1 MTGAGFKGHSP
12 ASWLLHPWR
21 PAGRLPCRSWLA
33 SEGGMKGAGGRGG
46 SPASRLLQGL
56 VLCLWLGSALAQPAL
71 RVSSQKQSLKI
82 LLQAA
87 GELEQV
93 PYPIE
98 FASFAAAAPT
108 AEALAAGAVD
118 IGSLGDAP
126 FVFAAAAG
134 APLKTVG
141 VIKLKVTP
149 TAVAIVVKEDSPLK
163 QAADLKGR
171 RITTTRGSIGH
182 FLALAAL
189 RSVGL
194 HGADAQFIFLQ
205 PAESRSLLS
214 NGQADAWSTWDP
226 YTSMVQMEGGSRVL
240 VSGEGLFA
248 GHMLL
253 VANDQAIRDKPQ
265 QIADFLQRLDRAYA
279 WANQH
284 QSEFSKIQAGYSGL
298 PVEVHERSNRYSVPR
313 RIAVGPAVVEDV
325 QHTADLYRE
334 EGIIQKTFDAAAY
347 MDAQFNEVE

>member
-1 MTGAGFKGHSP
+1 MNTP
-12 ASWLLHPWR
+12 ALPQARLI
-21 PAGRLPCRSWLA
+21 PARST
-33 SEGGMKGAGGRGG
+33 
-46 SPASRLLQGL
+46 
-56 VLCLWLGSALAQPAL
+56 ALALWPLLLSLLCVNALADTPL

-82 LLQAA
+82 LLQAV
-87 GELEQV
+87 GELENV

-98 FASFAAAAPT
+98 FASFGAAAPT

-141 VIKLKVTP
+141 VIKLNVTQ
-149 TAVAIVVKEDSPLK
+149 TAVAIVVKADSPLRD
-163 QAADLKGR
+163 AASLKGQ
-171 RITTTRGSIGH
+171 RITTTKGSIGH

-194 HGADAQFIFLQ
+194 HGRDAQFVFLQ
-205 PAESRSLLS
+205 PGDSRSLLA
-214 NGQADAWSTWDP
+214 NGGAQAWSTWDP

-253 VANDQAIRDKPQ
+253 VANDAAIRDKPAQ
-265 QIADFLQRLDRAYA
+265 LRDFLQRLGRAYT
-279 WANQH
+279 WADAH
-284 QSEFSKIQAGYSGL
+284 QQAFSNIQAGYSGL
-298 PVEVHERSNRYSVPR
+298 PVAIHAASNRYAR
-313 RIAVGPAVVEDV
+313 AHRIDVGPAVVDDV

-334 EGIIQKTFDAAAY
+334 EGIIHGTFNAAHY
-347 MDAQFNEVE
+347 FDGQFNEPN

>member
-1 MTGAGFKGHSP
+1 MTQRTSGSSKRVRDEAINPGAKLG
-12 ASWLLHPWR
+12 WVLTIILLF
-21 PAGRLPCRSWLA
+21 S
-33 SEGGMKGAGGRGG
+33 G
-46 SPASRLLQGL
+46 SGTAA
-56 VLCLWLGSALAQPAL
+56 VADDTL

-87 GELEQV
+87 GELENL

-134 APLKTVG
+134 APIKTVG
-141 VIKLKVTP
+141 VIKVNVTQ
-149 TAVAIVVKEDSPLK
+149 TAVAIVVNQNSPLTD
-163 QAADLKGR
+163 AASLKGQ

-182 FLALAAL
+182 FMALAAL
-189 RSVGL
+189 RSAGL
-194 HGADAQFIFLQ
+194 HARDAQFIFLQ
-205 PAESRSLLS
+205 PGESRSLLA

-226 YTSMVQMEGGSRVL
+226 YTSMVQMEGGTRVL

-253 VANDQAIRDKPQ
+253 VANDTAIRDKPA
-265 QIADFLQRLDRAYA
+265 QIRDLLQRLGRAYA
-279 WANQH
+279 WANEH
-284 QSEFSKIQAGYSGL
+284 QEVFSKIQAGYSGL
-298 PVEVHERSNRYSVPR
+298 PVEIHERSNRFALPH
-313 RIAVGPAVVEDV
+313 RIPVAPAVVEDV
-325 QHTADLYRE
+325 QHTADLYRD
-334 EGIIQKTFDAAAY
+334 EGIIQRSFDAADY
-347 MDAQFNEVE
+347 FDGQFNEVTD

>member
-1 MTGAGFKGHSP
+1 MHSVVAAAGCDRRRNRRQLAFL
-12 ASWLLHPWR
+12 ALL
-21 PAGRLPCRSWLA
+21 LFS
-33 SEGGMKGAGGRGG
+33 S
-46 SPASRLLQGL
+46 Q
-56 VLCLWLGSALAQPAL
+56 VLAQPTL

-149 TAVAIVVKEDSPLK
+149 TAVAIVVRDDSPLK
-163 QAADLKGR
+163 DAASLKGR

-189 RSVGL
+189 RSAGL
-194 HGADAQFIFLQ
+194 HGTDAQFIFLQ

-253 VANDQAIRDKPQ
+253 VANDRAIADKPA
-265 QIADFLQRLDRAYA
+265 QIADFLRRLGRAYA

-284 QSEFSKIQAGYSGL
+284 QEEFSRIQAGYSGL
-298 PVEVHERSNRYSVPR
+298 PVEIHLRSNRYSEPR

-334 EGIIQKTFDAAAY
+334 EGIIQKSFEASAY
-347 MDAQFNEVE
+347 MEGQFNEVE

>member
-1 MTGAGFKGHSP
+1 MRPVSLGSP
-12 ASWLLHPWR
+12 E
-21 PAGRLPCRSWLA
+21 RSP
-33 SEGGMKGAGGRGG
+33 
-46 SPASRLLQGL
+46 SPASRFLHRCGVLLAL
-56 VLCLWLGSALAQPAL
+56 LLCLSVEAAEPL

-87 GELEQV
+87 GELDNL

-141 VIKLKVTP
+141 VIKVNVTP
-149 TAVAIVVKEDSPLK
+149 TAVAIVVKDDSPLK
-163 QAADLKGR
+163 EAADLKGR

-194 HGADAQFIFLQ
+194 HGGDAQFVFLA
-205 PAESRSLLS
+205 PGESRTLLA
-214 NGQADAWSTWDP
+214 NGEADAWSTWDP
-226 YTSMVQMEGGSRVL
+226 YTSMVQLEGGTRVL
-240 VSGEGLFA
+240 VSGAGLFA

-253 VANDQAIRDKPQ
+253 VANDAAIRDKPA
-265 QIADFLQRLDRAYA
+265 QIGDFLQRLARAYD
-279 WANQH
+279 WANAH
-284 QSEFSKIQAGYSGL
+284 QPAFSAIQAGYSGL
-298 PVEVHERSNRYSVPR
+298 PLAIHERSNRFAQAH
-313 RIAVGPAVVEDV
+313 RIDVGPTVIDDV

-334 EGIIQKTFDAAAY
+334 EGVIQAAFKADEHFD
-347 MDAQFNEVE
+347 QRFNTAVHSPSLSGN

>member
-1 MTGAGFKGHSP
+1 MSQRTSAGNDRFTDDVGGANQI
-12 ASWLLHPWR
+12 R
-21 PAGRLPCRSWLA
+21 
-33 SEGGMKGAGGRGG
+33 GRGLAG
-46 SPASRLLQGL
+46 DGARSAVAELGRRLTLLLMISGLSTPA
-56 VLCLWLGSALAQPAL
+56 VADDTL

-87 GELEQV
+87 GELENL

-118 IGSLGDAP
+118 FGSLGDAP

-134 APLKTVG
+134 APIKTVG
-141 VIKLKVTP
+141 VIKVNVTQ
-149 TAVAIVVKEDSPLK
+149 TAVAIVVNQNSPLTD
-163 QAADLKGR
+163 ATSLKGQ

-182 FLALAAL
+182 FMALAAL
-189 RSVGL
+189 RSAGL
-194 HGADAQFIFLQ
+194 HGRDAQFVFLQ
-205 PAESRSLLS
+205 PGESRSLLA

-226 YTSMVQMEGGSRVL
+226 YTSMVQMEGGTRVL

-253 VANDQAIRDKPQ
+253 VANDNAIRDKSL
-265 QIADFLQRLDRAYA
+265 QIRDLLKRLDRAYA

-284 QSEFSKIQAGYSGL
+284 QEAFSKIQAGYSGL
-298 PVEVHERSNRYSVPR
+298 PVEIHERSNRFAVPH
-313 RIAVGPAVVEDV
+313 RIPVAPAVVEDV

-334 EGIIQKTFDAAAY
+334 EGIIQNSFNAPAYFDE
-347 MDAQFNEVE
+347 QFNEVTN

>member
-1 MTGAGFKGHSP
+1 MIKRERQQTGMHSVVAAAGCDRRRNRRQLAFL
-12 ASWLLHPWR
+12 ALL
-21 PAGRLPCRSWLA
+21 LFS
-33 SEGGMKGAGGRGG
+33 S
-46 SPASRLLQGL
+46 Q
-56 VLCLWLGSALAQPAL
+56 VLAQPTL

-149 TAVAIVVKEDSPLK
+149 TAVAIVVRDDSPLK
-163 QAADLKGR
+163 DAASLKGR

-189 RSVGL
+189 RSAGL
-194 HGADAQFIFLQ
+194 HGTDAQFIFLQ

-253 VANDQAIRDKPQ
+253 VANDRAIADKPA
-265 QIADFLQRLDRAYA
+265 QIADFLRRLGRAYA

-284 QSEFSKIQAGYSGL
+284 QEEFSRIQAGYSGL
-298 PVEVHERSNRYSVPR
+298 PVEIHLRSNRYSEPR

-334 EGIIQKTFDAAAY
+334 EGIIQKSFEASAY
-347 MDAQFNEVE
+347 MEGQFNEVE

>member
-1 MTGAGFKGHSP
+1 MAEPTGK
-12 ASWLLHPWR
+12 SWRQRLGQVIALCGGLL
-21 PAGRLPCRSWLA
+21 LL
-33 SEGGMKGAGGRGG
+33 GA
-46 SPASRLLQGL
+46 Q
-56 VLCLWLGSALAQPAL
+56 ALAEPTL

-149 TAVAIVVKEDSPLK
+149 TAVAIVVRDDSPL
-163 QAADLKGR
+163 QDAASLKGR

-194 HGADAQFIFLQ
+194 HGSDAQFIFLQ

-214 NGQADAWSTWDP
+214 NGQADAWATWDP
-226 YTSMVQMEGGSRVL
+226 YTSMVQLEGGTRVL
-240 VSGEGLFA
+240 VSGAGLFA

-253 VANDQAIRDKPQ
+253 VANDQAIAEKPA
-265 QIADFLQRLDRAYA
+265 QIADFLRRLGRAYA

-284 QSEFSKIQAGYSGL
+284 QEAFSRIQAGYSGL
-298 PVEVHERSNRYSVPR
+298 PVEVHLRSNRYAEPR
-313 RIAVGPAVVEDV
+313 RIAVGPPVVEDL
-325 QHTADLYRE
+325 QRTADLYRE
-334 EGIIQKTFDAAAY
+334 EGIIQKSFEASAHIDR
-347 MDAQFNEVE
+347 QFNEVE

>member
-1 MTGAGFKGHSP
+1 MIKRERQQTGVHSVVAAAGCDRRRNRRQLAFL
-12 ASWLLHPWR
+12 ALL
-21 PAGRLPCRSWLA
+21 LFS
-33 SEGGMKGAGGRGG
+33 S
-46 SPASRLLQGL
+46 Q
-56 VLCLWLGSALAQPAL
+56 VLAQPTL

-149 TAVAIVVKEDSPLK
+149 TAVAIVVRDDSPLK
-163 QAADLKGR
+163 DAASLKGR

-189 RSVGL
+189 RSAGL
-194 HGADAQFIFLQ
+194 HGTDAQFIFLQ

-253 VANDQAIRDKPQ
+253 VANDRAIADKPA
-265 QIADFLQRLDRAYA
+265 QIADFLRRLGRAYA

-284 QSEFSKIQAGYSGL
+284 QEEFSRIQAGYSGL
-298 PVEVHERSNRYSVPR
+298 PVEIHLRSNRYSEPR

-334 EGIIQKTFDAAAY
+334 EGIIQKSFETSAY
-347 MDAQFNEVE
+347 MEGQFNEVE

>member
-1 MTGAGFKGHSP
+1 MQWGVRAALRCLAGP
-12 ASWLLHPWR
+12 AQPRGLGSGYRMLL
-21 PAGRLPCRSWLA
+21 LI
-33 SEGGMKGAGGRGG
+33 
-46 SPASRLLQGL
+46 
-56 VLCLWLGSALAQPAL
+56 LCLLGTAAQADNRL

-108 AEALAAGAVD
+108 AEALSAGAVD
-118 IGSLGDAP
+118 IGALGDAP

-134 APLKTVG
+134 AAMKTVG

-149 TAVAIVVKEDSPLK
+149 TAVAIVVNQDSPLTD
-163 QAADLKGR
+163 AASLKGR

-194 HGADAQFIFLQ
+194 HGTDAQFIFLQ
-205 PAESRSLLS
+205 PGDSRSVLA

-226 YTSMVQMEGGSRVL
+226 YTSMVQMAGGTRVL
-240 VSGEGLFA
+240 ISGEGLFA

-253 VANDQAIRDKPQ
+253 VASDQAIQDKAPQ
-265 QIADFLQRLDRAYA
+265 IDDFLRRLARAYV
-279 WANQH
+279 WADQH
-284 QSEFSKIQAGYSGL
+284 QEEFSRIQAVYSGL
-298 PVEVHERSNRYSVPR
+298 PVEIHERSNRYSRPQ
-313 RIAVGPAVVEDV
+313 RIAIGPAVIEDV

-334 EGIIQKTFDAAAY
+334 EGIIQSTFDAPAY
-347 MDAQFNEVE
+347 FDDRFNEVK